1 MRLWN
6 PTNSETG
13 QNFAWLWKNHPPD
26 LRRHTLIIQADNVL
40 EPRIIQKM
48 YQIRQK
54 LYTTVTKENVTWNQ
68 ACLKVPL
75 IPSKYSDFLDS
86 QEETTEDPFF
96 DSDSD
101 EDFDFQFQDIK
112 TDFSVDYY
120 PNLYCHIFNSLEDVC
135 FEDSILELFAT
146 HGSINEDQIMDL
158 TQDQI
163 LQAINQVSTKSG
175 IFSVTKDFTELLGR
189 IEYDSEGKIVGA
201 QALKMNLYGKM
212 NVTEAHLE
220 LKKGSA
226 LDEQLALEQ
235 IDDVTKSIE
244 DAFIAILE
252 AEKKQQELG
261 GNSSLNFIVAKS
273 FPDAVN
279 ERITGDI
286 PKVIGSF
293 VLMFVYVGVAL
304 GKPNCVDNKTLLSMA
319 GLVAILMALITS
331 YGLCSLMG
339 FFIRYL

>member
-1 MRLWN
+1 
-6 PTNSETG
+6 
-13 QNFAWLWKNHPPD
+13 
-26 LRRHTLIIQADNVL
+26 
-40 EPRIIQKM
+40 
-48 YQIRQK
+48 
-54 LYTTVTKENVTWNQ
+54 
-68 ACLKVPL
+68 
-75 IPSKYSDFLDS
+75 
-86 QEETTEDPFF
+86 
-96 DSDSD
+96 
-101 EDFDFQFQDIK
+101 
-112 TDFSVDYY
+112 
-120 PNLYCHIFNSLEDVC
+120 
-135 FEDSILELFAT
+135 
-146 HGSINEDQIMDL
+146 
-158 TQDQI
+158 
-163 LQAINQVSTKSG
+163 
-175 IFSVTKDFTELLGR
+175 
-189 IEYDSEGKIVGA
+189 
-201 QALKMNLYGKM
+201 M

-235 IDDVTKSIE
+235 IDDVTESIE

-339 FFIRYL
+339 FFIRYLKKDLLLTTQLLIYFFYFPVLWPISSLFCFWVWAWMTCLS